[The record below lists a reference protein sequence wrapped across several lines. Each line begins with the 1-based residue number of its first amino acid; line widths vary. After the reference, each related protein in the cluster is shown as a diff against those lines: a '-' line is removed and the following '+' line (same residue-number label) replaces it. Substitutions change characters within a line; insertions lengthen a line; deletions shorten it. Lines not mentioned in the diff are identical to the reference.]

1 MPCYVLACHVSYCT
15 PPSACCRP
23 YAPKECQRQVE
34 PPELLMT
41 ACSRHCK
48 NGHCTPTGKC
58 CCSPGWEGPFC
69 RIGGCLTSPV
79 HLFTCTG
86 AVAACL
92 RVHWSLFGCVFP
104 PLPQPNVS
112 QPAAMEGCVWSPTSA
127 CARVAI
133 LGPSVRRVR
142 GVCPTTRRKTAYWTT
157 SST

>member
-1 MPCYVLACHVSYCT
+1 M
-15 PPSACCRP
+15 PPSTRCRP
-23 YAPKECQRQVE
+23 YTPKECQRQVE

-69 RIGGCLTSPV
+69 RIGGCL
-79 HLFTCTG
+79 HLFPSNPDR
-86 AVAACL
+86 AAAPCI
-92 RVHWSLFGCVFP
+92 RISRSLFWFVVP
-104 PLPQPNVS
+104 PFLQPNVS
-112 QPAAMEGCVWSPTSA
+112 QPAATEECAWSPTSA

-142 GVCPTTRRKTAYWTT
+142 GVCPMTRRKTAYWTT